1 MRTPNLFQRNV
12 FLGDSFFKIPCGFP
26 GPRIRTSF
34 RFGSDFDR
42 NVPDEVTLVYSKISI
57 Y

>member
-26 GPRIRTSF
+26 GPRIQTSF